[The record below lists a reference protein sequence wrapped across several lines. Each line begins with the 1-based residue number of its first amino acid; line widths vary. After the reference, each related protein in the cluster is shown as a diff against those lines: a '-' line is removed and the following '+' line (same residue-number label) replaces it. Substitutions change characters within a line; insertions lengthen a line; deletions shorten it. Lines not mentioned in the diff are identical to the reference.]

1 MRGLIMN
8 GFFEFF
14 ESKGIK
20 DIKNLTVF
28 VHSFVEDPSIFF
40 DLTET
45 QRDGIEKK
53 LDEALAVFKNKK
65 TNDNNTDLF

>member
-8 GFFEFF
+8 GFFEFL
-14 ESKGIK
+14 ESNGIK

-28 VHSFVEDPSIFF
+28 VHRFVEDPSIFF

-45 QRDGIEKK
+45 ERDGIEKK

-65 TNDNNTDLF
+65 N

>member
-1 MRGLIMN
+1 MN
-8 GFFEFF
+8 GFFEFL

-28 VHSFVEDPSIFF
+28 VHCFVEDPSIFF

-45 QRDGIEKK
+45 ESDGIEKK
-53 LDEALAVFKNKK
+53 
-65 TNDNNTDLF
+65 

>member
-1 MRGLIMN
+1 MRGLVMN

-45 QRDGIEKK
+45 ESDGIEKK
-53 LDEALAVFKNKK
+53 
-65 TNDNNTDLF
+65 